1 MANEEKLRDYLKRVT
16 VELAE
21 TRQRLTGVEDRRHEP
36 IAIIGMACRY
46 PGGVASPEDLW
57 DLVVDGG
64 DAIGGFPVDRGWDVE
79 GLYDPDPE
87 ALGKSYTRHGG
98 FIYDAGDFDAAFFG
112 MSPRGALATDPQH
125 RLVLEATWE
134 AFERAGIDPAT
145 LRGTRTGVYLGNMYN
160 DYSLRFTNGAVP
172 EAVEGI
178 LMVSSAASVLP
189 GRVSYTFGLEGP
201 SIAVDTA
208 CSSSLVAMHLAVQ
221 GLRRG
226 ECSLALAGGVTV
238 MATPDSFVEFS
249 RQRAL
254 APDGRCKSFSST
266 ADGAAWAEGAG
277 VLALERLSDAQRNG
291 RRILGVIRGSAVNQD
306 GASNGLTAPNGPAQ
320 ERVVE
325 QALAD
330 ARLDT
335 RDVDAVE
342 AHGTGTR
349 LGDPIEAQALM
360 ATYGRNRPAARP
372 LWLGSVK
379 SNIGH
384 TQAAAGVAGVIKM
397 VMAMRHGV
405 LPRTL
410 HVDETGQH
418 IDWSG
423 VGLLTEARDWSRDGH
438 PRRSGVS
445 SFGIGGTNAH
455 VVLEEAPEQPSAP
468 AAPPG
473 VTAGPGA
480 APLAWVIS
488 AHSAQSLRGQ
498 AARLHDFV
506 TAHETLRPADVA
518 HSLASGRSL
527 FEHRAVVLGHDR
539 DALIAALADHLRDKP
554 VAEVVKGIAQEK
566 PRLAYLFTGQ
576 GGQRL
581 GMGRELYAVS
591 PVFAEALDEVCAA
604 LDAHLDRPLREVMWA
619 EPGTPDAAALNETRY
634 TQPALFAFE
643 VAAYRLLESLGVTP
657 DYVAGHSVGEFAAA
671 HVSGVWSLADAARLI
686 TARARLMQALDE
698 PGAMIAIEATEEE
711 VAPTLA
717 GQEHLVGI
725 AAVNGPTSVVVSG
738 AEEVCLAVADEW
750 RELGRRTRRLAVSH
764 AFHSPLMEPML
775 AEFAAE
781 LESVRFGEARI
792 PFATNLTGDAT
803 WTAPEYWLEQI
814 RRPVMFHATIGRL
827 ETEGVST
834 YIEVGPDAV
843 LSGMA
848 HECVTLPDASVISL
862 NRRRRPEPDAL
873 VTCLAQAC
881 VAGVAVDWPRL
892 SGGADVDL
900 PTYAFDRER
909 FWLLSPVRAGDVS
922 SAGLRGLGHPLLGAV
937 VDIADDGTTV
947 FTGRMSVTGSP
958 WLADHVMIGATV
970 LPGAAFV
977 DIVLEAAGQ
986 LGCDLLEELMFEAPL
1001 VLPEQGALALQVVVE
1016 RADEAGARQVRVHSR
1031 PADDPEAAWTRHVS
1045 GAVAVDSGGAV
1056 AGGVYG
1062 WAGVWPPEGASV
1074 VPLDGGYERLAD
1086 LGYEY
1091 GPVFQGVRG
1100 VWRRGGELFAEVSVD
1115 DEVEVA
1121 GFGLH
1126 PALLDAMF
1134 HPLLIADGAGE
1145 LRLPFEFRGVR
1156 LSAAG
1161 ARVLRVRLE
1170 SAGTDGCAIEAA
1182 DVSGRPVFSMESL
1195 RVRSVA
1201 LESLAGA
1208 GGGQTVAV
1216 PHGVDWVDVAVTQDD
1231 GDSRWVFLG
1240 EPVVGLDGFA
1250 DVDALGVAVAAGEPV
1265 PDFVVVSCVA
1275 GSGDVPG
1282 AVRELS
1288 GRVLGLVQGW
1298 VADERFAGS
1307 RLVLVT
1313 GGAAGPGAGVQV
1325 AGVVGASVWGLVR
1338 SAQAE
1343 HPGLFV
1349 LLDAEEGFSGWG
1361 LVAAAVASGESQ
1373 LAAREGA
1380 VLAPRLT
1387 RRTAEAP
1394 ARPLATGSGTVLVTG
1409 GTGALGSLVARRLVE
1424 HHGVRDL
1431 LLVSRRGPDAPGA
1444 FELVSELEGLGAKAT
1459 VAACDVSDRDALAG
1473 LLGSVPGLTGVVHTA
1488 GVLDDATVEGL
1499 SAERLD
1505 AVFAPKA
1512 DAAWHLHELTREL
1525 PLKFFMVFS
1534 SLAGVLGNAG
1544 QANYASANVFLDVLS
1559 AHRRALGL
1567 PAVSV
1572 AWGLWDTDSDMTGT
1586 LTSADVARM
1595 ARSGIAPLTAEQGLE
1610 LFDSAFA
1617 SPDPLVV
1624 AAKWDTTGLRGRA
1637 ETGGLPSML
1646 RGLVRAPRR
1655 AATSAGGRA
1664 AGSAG
1669 LVERL
1674 AGMSEIDARRLLT
1687 DTVRSHVAAV
1697 LAHGSVESVGMDRA
1711 FNELGFDS
1719 LTAVELRNRLNAE
1732 TGLRLPATLV
1742 FDHPTVTALT
1752 DYLFKTLAPAA
1763 PSPEETLR
1771 VALERV
1777 ESMLTALNGE
1787 GEVVRGRLVA
1797 ILQSGLTR
1805 FGAGTAGAGGANGA
1819 DGVVEKI
1826 DSASDEEIFALIDN
1840 EL

>member
-21 TRQRLTGVEDRRHEP
+21 TRQRLAGVEDRRHEP

-57 DLVVDGG
+57 DLVVSGG
-64 DAIGGFPVDRGWDVE
+64 DAIGGFPVDRGWDE

-98 FIYDAGDFDAAFFG
+98 FLYDAGDFDAGFFG

-125 RLVLEATWE
+125 RLMLQAAWE

-145 LRGTRTGVYLGNMYN
+145 LRGSRTGVYVGNMYN
-160 DYSLRFTNGAVP
+160 DYSLRFTNGSVP

-266 ADGAAWAEGAG
+266 ADGAAWAEGVG

-360 ATYGRNRPAARP
+360 ATYGRNRRAERP

-410 HVDETGQH
+410 HVDESEPH
-418 IDWSG
+418 IDWSAGG
-423 VGLLTEARDWSRDGH
+423 VGLLTEAREWSRDGH

-455 VVLEEAPEQPSAP
+455 VILEEAQEQPSTP
-468 AAPPG
+468 AAPPL

-480 APLAWVIS
+480 APLAWVLS
-488 AHSAQSLRGQ
+488 AHSAPSLRAQ

-506 TAHETLRPADVA
+506 TADATLRPADVA

-539 DALIAALADHLRDKP
+539 DALIAGLADHLRDKP
-554 VAEVVKGIAQEK
+554 VAEVVKGFAQEK

-581 GMGRELYAVS
+581 GMGRELYAVA
-591 PVFAEALDEVCAA
+591 PVFAEALDAVCAA
-604 LDAHLDRPLREVMWA
+604 VDAHLDRPLREVMWA
-619 EPGTPDAAALNETRY
+619 EPGTPEAEWLNETRY
-634 TQPALFAFE
+634 TQPALFAYE
-643 VAAYRLLESLGVTP
+643 VAAFRLLEALGVTP
-657 DYVAGHSVGEFAAA
+657 DFVAGHSVGEFAAA
-671 HVSGVWSLADAARLI
+671 HVAGIWSLADAARLV

-698 PGAMIAIEATEEE
+698 PGAMIAIEAAEEE

-717 GQEHLVGI
+717 GRELLVGI

-750 RELGRRTRRLAVSH
+750 RELGRRTRRLPVSH

-781 LESVRFGEARI
+781 LGSVRFGEARI
-792 PFATNLTGDAT
+792 PFATNVGGDAT
-803 WTAPEYWLEQI
+803 WTAPEYWIEQV
-814 RRPVMFHATIGRL
+814 RRPVLFHATIGRL
-827 ETEGVST
+827 ESEGVST

-848 HECVTLPDASVISL
+848 HDCVTQQDASVVSL
-862 NRRRRPEPDAL
+862 NRRQRSEPDAL

-881 VAGVAVDWPRL
+881 VAGVAVDWPAL

-909 FWLLSPVRAGDVS
+909 FWLNSPVRASGVS

-947 FTGRMSVTGSP
+947 FTGRLSVTGSP
-958 WLADHVMIGATV
+958 WLADHVMLGATV

-977 DIVLEAAGQ
+977 DIVLEAGGQ
-986 LGCDLLEELMFEAPL
+986 LGCDLVEELMFEAPL

-1016 RADEAGARQVRVHSR
+1016 HADDAGTRPVRVHSR
-1031 PADDPEAAWTRHVS
+1031 PADDHEAPWTRHVS
-1045 GAVAVDSGGAV
+1045 GAVTVDGGT
-1056 AGGVYG
+1056 AGACD
-1062 WAGVWPPEGASV
+1062 WAGVWPPVGASV
-1074 VPLDGGYERLAD
+1074 VALDGGYERLAD

-1100 VWRRGGELFAEVSVD
+1100 VWRRGGELFAEVSLD

-1126 PALLDAMF
+1126 PGLLDAVF
-1134 HPLLIADGAGE
+1134 HPLLIAGGVDG

-1170 SAGTDGCAIEAA
+1170 SVGTDGCAIEAA

-1195 RVRSVA
+1195 RVRSVP
-1201 LESLAGA
+1201 LESLAGTA
-1208 GGGQTVAV
+1208 GGQAVAV
-1216 PHGVDWVDVAVTQDD
+1216 PHGVDWVDVAVTPDD
-1231 GDSRWVFLG
+1231 GGSRWVFLG
-1240 EPVVGLDGFA
+1240 EPVAGLDGYP

-1265 PDFVVVSCVA
+1265 PGFVVASCVA
-1275 GSGDVPG
+1275 DPVDVPAG
-1282 AVRELS
+1282 VRELS
-1288 GRVLGLVQGW
+1288 GRVLGLVRGW
-1298 VADERFAGS
+1298 VADERFAGC
-1307 RLVLVT
+1307 RLVVLT
-1313 GGAAGPGAGVQV
+1313 RGAAGPDAG
-1325 AGVVGASVWGLVR
+1325 
-1338 SAQAE
+1338 
-1343 HPGLFV
+1343 
-1349 LLDAEEGFSGWG
+1349 
-1361 LVAAAVASGESQ
+1361 
-1373 LAAREGA
+1373 
-1380 VLAPRLT
+1380 
-1387 RRTAEAP
+1387 
-1394 ARPLATGSGTVLVTG
+1394 
-1409 GTGALGSLVARRLVE
+1409 
-1424 HHGVRDL
+1424 
-1431 LLVSRRGPDAPGA
+1431 
-1444 FELVSELEGLGAKAT
+1444 
-1459 VAACDVSDRDALAG
+1459 
-1473 LLGSVPGLTGVVHTA
+1473 
-1488 GVLDDATVEGL
+1488 
-1499 SAERLD
+1499 
-1505 AVFAPKA
+1505 
-1512 DAAWHLHELTREL
+1512 
-1525 PLKFFMVFS
+1525 
-1534 SLAGVLGNAG
+1534 
-1544 QANYASANVFLDVLS
+1544 
-1559 AHRRALGL
+1559 
-1567 PAVSV
+1567 
-1572 AWGLWDTDSDMTGT
+1572 
-1586 LTSADVARM
+1586 ADV
-1595 ARSGIAPLTAEQGLE
+1595 
-1610 LFDSAFA
+1610 
-1617 SPDPLVV
+1617 
-1624 AAKWDTTGLRGRA
+1624 
-1637 ETGGLPSML
+1637 
-1646 RGLVRAPRR
+1646 
-1655 AATSAGGRA
+1655 
-1664 AGSAG
+1664 
-1669 LVERL
+1669 
-1674 AGMSEIDARRLLT
+1674 
-1687 DTVRSHVAAV
+1687 
-1697 LAHGSVESVGMDRA
+1697 
-1711 FNELGFDS
+1711 
-1719 LTAVELRNRLNAE
+1719 
-1732 TGLRLPATLV
+1732 
-1742 FDHPTVTALT
+1742 
-1752 DYLFKTLAPAA
+1752 
-1763 PSPEETLR
+1763 
-1771 VALERV
+1771 
-1777 ESMLTALNGE
+1777 
-1787 GEVVRGRLVA
+1787 
-1797 ILQSGLTR
+1797 
-1805 FGAGTAGAGGANGA
+1805 
-1819 DGVVEKI
+1819 
-1826 DSASDEEIFALIDN
+1826 
-1840 EL
+1840 